1 MASPTPHPPVPPPR
15 GSAATPPDAS
25 EYDVDAQSEDSFPA
39 SDPPSYSGSVVGGH
53 HQPVHAA
60 TAPVRQVKRVRP
72 DLAFVLAGVV
82 LILVG
87 VAIWFS
93 ARAH

>member
-1 MASPTPHPPVPPPR
+1 MASTTPHPPVPPPR
-15 GSAATPPDAS
+15 GSAAAPPDAS

-39 SDPPSYSGSVVGGH
+39 SDPPSYSGSVVGGS
-53 HQPVHAA
+53 QPVHAA
-60 TAPVRQVKRVRP
+60 TTPARQVKRVRP

>member
-1 MASPTPHPPVPPPR
+1 MASPTPRSHVPPPR
-15 GSAATPPDAS
+15 GSAAAPPDAS

-39 SDPPSYSGSVVGGH
+39 SDPPSYSGAVVGGS
-53 HQPVHAA
+53 QPARVTA
-60 TAPVRQVKRVRP
+60 TPVRQVKRVRP
-72 DLAFVLAGVV
+72 DLAFVLAGFV

-87 VAIWFS
+87 VAIYLS